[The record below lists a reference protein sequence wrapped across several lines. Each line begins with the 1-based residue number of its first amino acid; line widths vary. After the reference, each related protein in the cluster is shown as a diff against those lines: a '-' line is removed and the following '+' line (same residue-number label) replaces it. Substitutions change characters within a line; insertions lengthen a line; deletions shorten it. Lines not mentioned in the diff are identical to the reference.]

1 MQPLSA
7 AMPPSGPGSAPD
19 SGPVRPDPP
28 VLRRCRP
35 ASSLTVLGSLVV
47 DVLLIM
53 IPMTVGLLPPLPQPA
68 RLALVLVA
76 LATLVLVVTNHALRG
91 RSLGGALLGLR
102 AVDIDA
108 GLPPAS
114 LRSILAALR
123 LGSAADVVIVSTRR
137 GPDPTQGTLADL
149 ERTPALTSSPTP
161 TEPAPV
167 RGPETAYSTSPSHP
181 AHPDGQ
187 YSAPLTGR
195 PSTGSS
201 SRTPG
206 QCPTR
211 RADAHLSQ
219 TAIAASEHSGA
230 AAPPSC
236 SWSRL
241 VAGSAAHASPDKF
254 RHSRDP
260 TDSRHLSTSRTR
272 RLPAVTTTPSSA
284 VITAGA
290 LSASINHPQ
299 AATASATGHKVA
311 SSRPHVGNESP
322 CQTNASQT
330 PTTTCLTR
338 GWAPRSPSPT
348 WMIPA
353 SAGRSTCPTSS
364 APPFATRTR

>member
-149 ERTPALTSSPTP
+149 ERTPALTSS
-161 TEPAPV
+161 
-167 RGPETAYSTSPSHP
+167 H
-181 AHPDGQ
+181 
-187 YSAPLTGR
+187 
-195 PSTGSS
+195 
-201 SRTPG
+201 
-206 QCPTR
+206 
-211 RADAHLSQ
+211 
-219 TAIAASEHSGA
+219 
-230 AAPPSC
+230 
-236 SWSRL
+236 RL
-241 VAGSAAHASPDKF
+241 
-254 RHSRDP
+254 
-260 TDSRHLSTSRTR
+260 
-272 RLPAVTTTPSSA
+272 
-284 VITAGA
+284 
-290 LSASINHPQ
+290 
-299 AATASATGHKVA
+299 
-311 SSRPHVGNESP
+311 
-322 CQTNASQT
+322 
-330 PTTTCLTR
+330 
-338 GWAPRSPSPT
+338 
-348 WMIPA
+348 
-353 SAGRSTCPTSS
+353 
-364 APPFATRTR
+364 

>member
-76 LATLVLVVTNHALRG
+76 LATLVLVVRTMPCEA
-91 RSLGGALLGLR
+91 GAWAERFLGLR

-195 PSTGSS
+195 P
-201 SRTPG
+201 
-206 QCPTR
+206 
-211 RADAHLSQ
+211 
-219 TAIAASEHSGA
+219 A
-230 AAPPSC
+230 AAPVPAAGRPVSAPPDVPTPTSARPPSRLRAFRC
-236 SWSRL
+236 SGPTLLPPWSRL
-241 VAGSAAHASPDKF
+241 VAGLSSTRIPRKVQTQ
-254 RHSRDP
+254 SRSNRFAP
-260 TDSRHLSTSRTR
+260 PLHVQNPATSRR
-272 RLPAVTTTPSSA
+272 HHHPPPAPSSQQ
-284 VITAGA
+284 V
-290 LSASINHPQ
+290 L
-299 AATASATGHKVA
+299 
-311 SSRPHVGNESP
+311 
-322 CQTNASQT
+322 
-330 PTTTCLTR
+330 
-338 GWAPRSPSPT
+338 
-348 WMIPA
+348 
-353 SAGRSTCPTSS
+353 
-364 APPFATRTR
+364 

>member
-1 MQPLSA
+1 MQRGACHTTCRPFCYAPSPRVSHSPTIDGPQLIPGLGWWSRPTPTILQGGAKVQPLSA

-195 PSTGSS
+195 P
-201 SRTPG
+201 
-206 QCPTR
+206 
-211 RADAHLSQ
+211 
-219 TAIAASEHSGA
+219 A
-230 AAPPSC
+230 AAP
-236 SWSRL
+236 
-241 VAGSAAHASPDKF
+241 V
-254 RHSRDP
+254 
-260 TDSRHLSTSRTR
+260 
-272 RLPAVTTTPSSA
+272 PA
-284 VITAGA
+284 
-290 LSASINHPQ
+290 
-299 AATASATGHKVA
+299 
-311 SSRPHVGNESP
+311 
-322 CQTNASQT
+322 
-330 PTTTCLTR
+330 
-338 GWAPRSPSPT
+338 
-348 WMIPA
+348 
-353 SAGRSTCPTSS
+353 AGRPVS
-364 APPFATRTR
+364 APPDVPTPTSARPPSLPPSIPVQRPHPPAPGPDSSRAQQHTHPQISSDTVEIQPIRATSPRPEPGDFPPSPPPPPAPSSQQVL

>member
-195 PSTGSS
+195 PATAPVPDDGADGSHVAAVHGLRPPPDVPTPTSARPPSLPPSIPVQRPHPPAPGPDS
-201 SRTPG
+201 SRAQQHTHPQKSSDTVEIQPIRATSPRPEPG
-206 QCPTR
+206 
-211 RADAHLSQ
+211 DF
-219 TAIAASEHSGA
+219 
-230 AAPPSC
+230 PPS
-236 SWSRL
+236 
-241 VAGSAAHASPDKF
+241 P
-254 RHSRDP
+254 P
-260 TDSRHLSTSRTR
+260 PP
-272 RLPAVTTTPSSA
+272 PAPSSQQ
-284 VITAGA
+284 V
-290 LSASINHPQ
+290 L
-299 AATASATGHKVA
+299 
-311 SSRPHVGNESP
+311 
-322 CQTNASQT
+322 
-330 PTTTCLTR
+330 
-338 GWAPRSPSPT
+338 
-348 WMIPA
+348 
-353 SAGRSTCPTSS
+353 
-364 APPFATRTR
+364 